1 MGLLDL
7 FKKKKPQ
14 EEPVTK
20 KESDGSYVRRL
31 KIAGSTFKNE
41 DGGSRQKILKDI
53 YMKKPPFDKQ
63 LDLMIEQFEYEGAPA
78 YHFFVNGQC
87 IGSVEQKM
95 ADFITKNQGRI
106 QQITDFKVD
115 RFMPEDGNRMIYY
128 ANAKIKLYT
137 LKAASSQEEKA

>member
-14 EEPVTK
+14 EEPHK
-20 KESDGSYVRRL
+20 KNESDGSYVRRL
-31 KIAGSTFKNE
+31 KIAGSTFENE
-41 DGGSRQKILKDI
+41 DGSSRQKILKEI

-63 LDLMIEQFEYEGAPA
+63 LDLMIQQFEYDGAPA

-95 ADFITKNQGRI
+95 AEFITKNQGRI
-106 QQITDFKVD
+106 QQISDFKVD

-137 LKAASSQEEKA
+137 LQAVSENNKV

>member
-1 MGLLDL
+1 MGLFDF

-41 DGGSRQKILKDI
+41 DGSSRQKILKDI

-63 LDLMIEQFEYEGAPA
+63 LDLMIEQFEHEGAPA

-115 RFMPEDGNRMIYY
+115 RFMPEDGNYMIYY

-137 LKAASSQEEKA
+137 LQAASAREKS